1 MINDVKLRFYWTFRP
16 RPFFSP
22 NSESF
27 ACVRS
32 SKAASL
38 WSLSSWWSLERPT
51 KNAFACVRHQQLHFH
66 FHFQLRLHRHRCR
79 YNHRHKTFFHSWS
92 RCVFLS
98 LCVSCIYSYDKK
110 AFQSFSSLFYDPAN
124 GFGAF
129 LDDEKLFLRH
139 TKSSVSGFFKRGLAE
154 KWLCFKYNNKSRL
167 KDGMENRR
175 GGETTHPRNGR
186 RQLHNSLKKSVF
198 FFRFLLVLL
207 FSPVRRLQSQSQP
220 TDESQST

>member
-1 MINDVKLRFYWTFRP
+1 MSSSDFIGLLDLDLFFPEQRVIRLCPIIESRIIMIIVIVVIIRAAHKECICMCPASTASF
-16 RPFFSP
+16 PFLF
-22 NSESF
+22 
-27 ACVRS
+27 
-32 SKAASL
+32 
-38 WSLSSWWSLERPT
+38 PT
-51 KNAFACVRHQQLHFH
+51 ATPQAQMQI
-66 FHFQLRLHRHRCR
+66 
-79 YNHRHKTFFHSWS
+79 HRHKTFFHSWS

-110 AFQSFSSLFYDPAN
+110 AFQSFTSLFYDPAN

-175 GGETTHPRNGR
+175 GEKPPTHVTGEDNFIIHSR
-186 RQLHNSLKKSVF
+186 KVFF